1 MFLKYFKGTI
11 VSTNSKTTIIKVKEE
26 DIPDEDY
33 VYLSYYPVK
42 TSTKL
47 ITNVE
52 ANIKKLLE
60 TTNSS
65 LPAYSYY

>member
-26 DIPDEDY
+26 DILDKDY

-52 ANIKKLLE
+52 SNINGFGLFC
-60 TTNSS
+60 
-65 LPAYSYY
+65 